1 MCIRD
6 RGISFQNGGNSYTW
20 NIVRKENV
28 NVVNTAHLVFRG
40 NQAGPQATITD
51 LTDYLTLYA
60 GGDLEFGVGNT
71 GIGTAPD
78 SNYKLKVAGEI
89 YADTSLTIRD
99 ASNNDGAPIYFL
111 GATGAGDG
119 AGGYLSNF
127 RVGNSM
133 VGGDI
138 FEITSN
144 DGSVGA
150 TDWKGTPALAIKG
163 TNNQVAI
170 NTTAF
175 GGQDQSDPQNIIDR
189 EYSLNVQ
196 GDMNINGVLY
206 QNNEEFVT
214 SRWTEATNGADIYR
228 LSKVGINQAD
238 PTYQLHIAGDVQ
250 IEGTSKTNGQVD
262 ATLYVNGQR
271 QWVDSYGVIKV
282 QKTTIDEDVTIPAG
296 VTAYSVGDIE
306 ITNGNTVTVSTN
318 ATWLLV

>member
-1 MCIRD
+1 
-6 RGISFQNGGNSYTW
+6 
-20 NIVRKENV
+20 
-28 NVVNTAHLVFRG
+28 
-40 NQAGPQATITD
+40 
-51 LTDYLTLYA
+51 
-60 GGDLEFGVGNT
+60 
-71 GIGTAPD
+71 
-78 SNYKLKVAGEI
+78 
-89 YADTSLTIRD
+89 
-99 ASNNDGAPIYFL
+99 
-111 GATGAGDG
+111 
-119 AGGYLSNF
+119 
-127 RVGNSM
+127 M